1 MSNRVNVFYYDTR
14 YERVNERYNVHIV
27 FDIVNDFDIVL
38 NSLVMIQ
45 VTKLIN
51 LSRQTISKIVETT
64 SNP

>member
-1 MSNRVNVFYYDTR
+1 MSNTVKVFYYDKR

-38 NSLVMIQ
+38 NSLVTIQ

-64 SNP
+64 CNP